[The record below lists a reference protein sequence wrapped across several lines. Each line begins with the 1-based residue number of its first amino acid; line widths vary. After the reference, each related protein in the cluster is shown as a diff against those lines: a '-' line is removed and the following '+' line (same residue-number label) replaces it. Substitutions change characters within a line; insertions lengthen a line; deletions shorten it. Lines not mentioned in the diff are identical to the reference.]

1 MLLMSQLC
9 GPTAVKCPA
18 PEGGRAVRVCVR
30 AIGRRAWMAAGV
42 TREGAGAADSG
53 KKQRETQRDRTSRDH
68 QRTHV

>member
-9 GPTAVKCPA
+9 GPTVVVCSA

-30 AIGRRAWMAAGV
+30 AIGRRAWMAARV
-42 TREGAGAADSG
+42 TREEAADSG
-53 KKQRETQRDRTSRDH
+53 KKQRETQHDLTSRDH

>member
-9 GPTAVKCPA
+9 GPTVVKCPA

-42 TREGAGAADSG
+42 TREGAADSG